1 MSKAGK
7 RFLAKFGNKP
17 TNQRVNSKTAQF
29 KHEKNEHNGHCLKK
43 KTVNEKEKELL
54 YSQLLLY
61 Y

>member
-29 KHEKNEHNGHCLKK
+29 KHEKMNIMDIASKK
-43 KTVNEKEKELL
+43 KL
-54 YSQLLLY
+54 
-61 Y
+61 